1 MIKTKILLASS
12 SLYRRQLLQKLGLAF
27 EWTTPDIDETHQPEE
42 SPAQLVHRLAET
54 KARHLASTYPN
65 HLIIGSDQVATI
77 DHHIL
82 GKPHTHSAAT
92 AQLTSFRQREVTFM
106 TGLCLFNPAANR
118 IQTSVETYKVR
129 FRNLSDE
136 QIENYL
142 QREQP
147 YDCAG
152 SFKSEGLGI
161 CLFERLEGDD
171 PNTLIGLPL
180 IALTR
185 MLTKEGVDPLDQPAN
200 LFQASS

>member
-1 MIKTKILLASS
+1 MTIPKILLASS
-12 SLYRRQLLQKLGLAF
+12 SIYRHQLLRKLGVPF
-27 EWTTPDIDETHQPEE
+27 EWASPDIDESHQPGE
-42 SPAQLVHRLAET
+42 SPAQLVQRLAET
-54 KARHLASTYPN
+54 KARRLASTYPN

-77 DHHIL
+77 DHQIL
-82 GKPHTHSAAT
+82 GKPHTHTNASI
-92 AQLTSFRQREVTFM
+92 QLKSFRQREVAFM
-106 TGLCLFNPAANR
+106 TGLCLFNPTANR
-118 IQTSVETYKVR
+118 IQTSVETYKVK

-171 PNTLIGLPL
+171 PNTLVGLPL

-185 MLTKEGVDPLDQPAN
+185 MLANEEIDPLDQRTN
-200 LFQASS
+200 FSQASS

>member
-1 MIKTKILLASS
+1 MKKPKILLASS
-12 SLYRRQLLQKLGLAF
+12 SSYRRELLQKLGLTF
-27 EWTTPDIDETHQPEE
+27 NWDSPNIDESHRSNE
-42 SPAQLVHRLAET
+42 SPTALALRLAES
-54 KARHLASTYPN
+54 KARHLANTYPN

-77 DHHIL
+77 DNQII
-82 GKPHTHSAAT
+82 GKPHTHAA
-92 AQLTSFRQREVTFM
+92 AFSQLASFRQREVTFI
-106 TGLCLFNPAANR
+106 TGLCLLNSATNR
-118 IQTSVETYKVR
+118 IQLSAETYKVK
-129 FRNLSDE
+129 FRQFTDT

-161 CLFERLEGDD
+161 CLFEKFEGDD

-185 MLTKEGVDPLDQPAN
+185 MLINEEVDPLDQPTS
-200 LFQASS
+200 FSHESS

>member
-1 MIKTKILLASS
+1 MIKPKILLASS
-12 SLYRRQLLQKLGLAF
+12 SIYRRQLLQKLELAF
-27 EWTTPDIDETHQPEE
+27 EWASPDIDESHQPEE
-42 SPAQLVHRLAET
+42 KPNHLASRLAET
-54 KARHLASTYPN
+54 KARHLANTYPH

-77 DHHIL
+77 DNQIL
-82 GKPHTHSAAT
+82 GKPHTHEKAFL
-92 AQLTSFRQREVTFM
+92 QLASFRNREVTFM
-106 TGLCLFNPAANR
+106 TGLCLFNPTTNR
-118 IQTSVETYKVR
+118 TQTSVETYKVK
-129 FRNLSDE
+129 FRNLTDI

-161 CLFERLEGDD
+161 CLFEQCEGGD

-185 MLTKEGVDPLDQPAN
+185 MLTNEGIDPLDQS
-200 LFQASS
+200 ASLAQESN